1 MYIQQLYT
9 PCLAEAAYYIESNG
23 EAAIIDPLREPDPY
37 LQLAKERGSNI
48 KYIFETH
55 FHADFVSG
63 HLDLSKKTGAE
74 IIYGPTATAKYPITT
89 AKDNQIF
96 ELGDIQIKVLHTPG
110 HTLESS
116 CFLVIDNQGQDYA
129 VFTGD
134 TLFVGDVGRPDLA
147 VNANLSREDLAR
159 NLYLSLQE
167 KLIPLA
173 DHVILYPGHGP
184 GSQCGKALGKETW
197 STIGAQKKYNYALN
211 VDSEDDFVSRVTEG
225 LSAPPQYFPKNAQIN
240 KEGYSSIDNV
250 LEKANTPISVNEI
263 SASENVLI
271 LDTRSPQEFSAG
283 YIPGSIN
290 VGLNGFFAV
299 WVGTLIEDLKTKI
312 LLVTPEGKEKETIL
326 RLARVG
332 YESVIG
338 YLEGGF
344 TAWKQANKHTDK
356 VSNICPVSFRNN
368 PAHKSVLD
376 VRTLD
381 EYSNGHVDGALSIP
395 LSEIYKHLPNLN
407 KAKVHYVYC
416 KSGYRSMIA
425 SSILKRNGFDHIVNV
440 KQGYEGISSKNGCC
454 SVKP

>member
-63 HLDLSKKTGAE
+63 HLDLSKKTEAK

-89 AKDNQIF
+89 AEDNQVF

-110 HTLESS
+110 HTMESS

-159 NLYLSLQE
+159 NLYRSLQE

-211 VDSEDDFVSRVTEG
+211 VESEDDFVSRVTEG

-240 KEGYSSIDNV
+240 KEGYSSIDAV
-250 LEKANTPISVNEI
+250 LEKANTPISVNEF
-263 SASENVLI
+263 SASENTLI
-271 LDTRSPQEFSAG
+271 LDTRTPQEFSAG

-290 VGLNGFFAV
+290 IGLNGFFAV

-344 TAWKQANKHTDK
+344 TAWKQANKPTDK

-381 EYSNGHVDGALSIP
+381 EYNNGHVDGALNIP
-395 LSEIYKHLPNLN
+395 LSEIYKHLPKLN

-454 SVKP
+454 SIKP